1 MSGEA
6 AFISALE
13 AGMTGDALWGA
24 LTPFAGLMITLFV
37 FAFGYYVY
45 RRLTKGGSKGKF
57 KS

>member
-6 AFISALE
+6 GFISAVSS
-13 AGMTGDALWGA
+13 GMSGDALWGA
-24 LTPFAGLMITLFV
+24 LTPFAGLMVTFFV